1 MSIPTIAFFN
11 NKGGVGKTSLVFHV
25 VSMLADMGKRV
36 VAADLDPQA
45 NLTASFLDEDKLEE
59 LWPENGH
66 SSTIYGSLEP
76 LIKATGDIASPH
88 VEIIDHRI
96 SLIAG
101 DLALSSF
108 EDQLS
113 EVWPKCLDRDERAFR
128 VTSAFWRIMQDAAQK
143 QSAEFILIDLGPNLG
158 AINRAA
164 LISSD
169 CVVVP
174 LGPDLYSLQ
183 GLKNLGPKLRQW
195 RSGWQDRLGRNP
207 IPNVPMP
214 MGSIEPLGYVIMQ
227 HSVRLDRPVKSYER
241 WISRIP
247 ATYRE
252 AVLDEAPGT
261 VTNVE
266 RDPYCLSLLK
276 HYRSLMA
283 IAQENRKPMFRLRA
297 ADGAIGAHQAAAL
310 DAGRD
315 FRYLAERILEG
326 VSASQHAL
334 ATGTAAVKSG
344 DEDLF

>member
-45 NLTASFLDEDKLEE
+45 NLTSSFLDEDRLEE
-59 LWPENGH
+59 LWPDDEH
-66 SSTIYGSLEP
+66 SFTIYGSLKP
-76 LIKATGDIASPH
+76 LIEATGDIAPPH
-88 VEIIDHRI
+88 IETVDRRI
-96 SLIAG
+96 SLIVG
-101 DLALSSF
+101 DLALSGF

-113 EVWPKCLDRDERAFR
+113 EVWPKCMDRDVRAFR
-128 VTSAFWRIMQDAAQK
+128 ITSAFWRIMQRAAEQQDA
-143 QSAEFILIDLGPNLG
+143 EYILIDLGPNLG

-169 CVVVP
+169 YVVVP

-183 GLKNLGPKLRQW
+183 ALRNLGPKLRQW
-195 RSGWQDRLGRNP
+195 RSGWQDRLNRNP
-207 IPNVPMP
+207 IPEVPMP
-214 MGSIEPLGYVIMQ
+214 LGSITPLGYVIMQ

-247 ATYRE
+247 YTYRDS
-252 AVLDEAPGT
+252 VLGEAPGS
-261 VTNVE
+261 VTDVE

-283 IAQENRKPMFRLRA
+283 IAQENRKPMFHLRA
-297 ADGAIGAHQAAAL
+297 ADGAIGAHQQAAME
-310 DAGRD
+310 AGKD
-315 FRYLAERILEG
+315 FRYLAERILKG
-326 VSASQHAL
+326 VSASENTQAP
-334 ATGTAAVKSG
+334 APEGSD
-344 DEDLF
+344 DEVLS